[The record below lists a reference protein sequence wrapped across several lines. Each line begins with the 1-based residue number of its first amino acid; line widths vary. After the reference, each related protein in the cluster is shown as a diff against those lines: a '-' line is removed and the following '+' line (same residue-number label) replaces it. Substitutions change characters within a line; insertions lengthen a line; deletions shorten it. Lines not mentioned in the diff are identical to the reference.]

1 MIQRVQSVYLILG
14 AAALVASF
22 FVGEIGREAHTVV
35 AWFIPAAG
43 GSLLASSAAAT
54 ISIFLFG
61 NRRRQRTSIVAAQYV
76 TLASLVVVFLGMYFS
91 GTLPSSRTFALS
103 SWLALVLPL
112 LAFLMLRLARKGV
125 DADIKLIKSV
135 DRLR

>member
-1 MIQRVQSVYLILG
+1 MIQRVQSVYLIVG
-14 AAALVASF
+14 VAALVASF
-22 FVGEIGREAHTVV
+22 FMGEIDREAHVAV

-43 GSLLASSAAAT
+43 GSLLASSLAAMV
-54 ISIFLFG
+54 SIFLFG

-76 TLASLVVVFLGMYFS
+76 TLASLGVVFLGLYFS
-91 GTLPSSRTFALS
+91 GTLPTSRAFLLS

-112 LAFLMLRLARKGV
+112 VAFLMLRLARKGV
-125 DADIKLIKSV
+125 DADIKLIESV